1 MTPMGV
7 FFSPT
12 PSILFSSLF
21 FMLRSLREAWI
32 RITTG
37 KTTAIIIYIFFQC
50 ENKNISFS
58 VSNLIGDFLWN
69 TSRTNKKTK
78 CDTVAKQV

>member
-1 MTPMGV
+1 MIPMGV

-32 RITTG
+32 SITAG
-37 KTTAIIIYIFFQC
+37 KATASHFYFFSNLKIRNINYSLSDLIDDIIWNLGKQ
-50 ENKNISFS
+50 ENKM
-58 VSNLIGDFLWN
+58 
-69 TSRTNKKTK
+69 
-78 CDTVAKQV
+78 